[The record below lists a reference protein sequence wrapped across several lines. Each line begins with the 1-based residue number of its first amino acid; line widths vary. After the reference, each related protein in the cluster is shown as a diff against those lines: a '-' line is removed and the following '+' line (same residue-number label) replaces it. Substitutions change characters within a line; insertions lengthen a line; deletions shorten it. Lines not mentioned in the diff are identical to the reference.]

1 MKRFYLVAL
10 AMLVCCSVALGQVK
24 KKSTGAKPKAKTTTT
39 TGSKKTVAASKGKKK
54 PVANAKTKTAATK
67 TTLAAVP
74 PPAPAPK
81 PVDTTKRRPSATGS
95 LFGDVIDGV
104 YKKENN
110 QNVKAIPYPYIRQ
123 ADVMFAK
130 RIWREIDVRE
140 KMNRPLNHPNSRL
153 ITVMMKAINAGEL
166 TAYRNPDDGSDSTF
180 RDIMSV
186 EQVTKL
192 AGGRV
197 DTIQVPDINDP
208 SIMRDTVV
216 RENFNPDQIVKY
228 RVKEDWVFDK
238 QRSIFEPR
246 IIAIAPCKLNIS
258 KTSGDT
264 IGVTPIFWVYYPEA
278 RPILANSELFNR
290 FNDASNLNFD
300 DFFIKRLFTS
310 YIIKESNADD
320 LRIQDYASGIDRLY
334 ESERIKKKLMDYEQ
348 DLWEY

>member
-24 KKSTGAKPKAKTTTT
+24 KKTTAAKPKAKTTATA
-39 TGSKKTVAASKGKKK
+39 GKKTVAATKGKRNT
-54 PVANAKTKTAATK
+54 VANAKGNKPATSLAAAT
-67 TTLAAVP
+67 
-74 PPAPAPK
+74 PPAAAPK

-110 QNVKAIPYPYIRQ
+110 VNVKAIPYPYIRQ

-130 RIWREIDVRE
+130 RVWREIDVRE

-153 ITVMMKAINAGEL
+153 ITVLMKSINAGEL

-180 RDIMSV
+180 RDVMSL
-186 EQVTKL
+186 EQVTTL

-197 DTIQVPDINDP
+197 DTILVPDINDP
-208 SIMRDTVV
+208 NIMNPVYV
-216 RENFNPDQIVKY
+216 KENFNPDQIVKY

-278 RPILANSELFNR
+278 RPVLANSELFNR
-290 FNDASNLNFD
+290 FNDASNLSFD

-310 YIIKESNADD
+310 YIIKESNSDD
-320 LRIQDYASGIDRLY
+320 LRIADYASGVDRLY
-334 ESERIKKKLMDYEQ
+334 ESDRIKKKLMDYEQ

>member
-10 AMLVCCSVALGQVK
+10 ALLLSCTVVLGQAKK
-24 KKSTGAKPKAKTTTT
+24 KKSTGTKAK
-39 TGSKKTVAASKGKKK
+39 S
-54 PVANAKTKTAATK
+54 TKTAVAKK
-67 TTLAAVP
+67 TTAKKKAAPAATLAAVTP
-74 PPAPAPK
+74 PKATAPAPK
-81 PVDTTKRRPSATGS
+81 PVDTTKKRPSATGS

-110 QNVKAIPYPYIRQ
+110 VNVQVIPYPYVRQ
-123 ADVMFAK
+123 ADVMWSK

-140 KMNRPLNHPNSRL
+140 KINRPLNHPNSRL
-153 ITVMMKAINAGEL
+153 INVIMKAITAGEL

-186 EQVTKL
+186 EQVANL
-192 AGGRV
+192 AGGRA
-197 DTIQVPDINDP
+197 DTIQIPDMIDP

-228 RVKEDWVFDK
+228 RVKEDWIFDK

-246 IIAIAPCKLNIS
+246 IIGIAPCKLNIS

-278 RPILANSELFNR
+278 RQVFANSEMFNR
-290 FNDASNLNFD
+290 FNDASNLSFD

-310 YIIKESNADD
+310 YITKESNSED
-320 LRIQDYASGIDRLY
+320 LRIEDYAKGIDKLY
-334 ESERIKKKLMDYEQ
+334 EGDRIKKKLMDYEQ

>member
-1 MKRFYLVAL
+1 
-10 AMLVCCSVALGQVK
+10 MLVCCSVALGQAK
-24 KKSTGAKPKAKTTTT
+24 KKSTGTKPKATSSKSVAAKKGT
-39 TGSKKTVAASKGKKK
+39 KKTVAK
-54 PVANAKTKTAATK
+54 AKTKTAAPA
-67 TTLAAVP
+67 TTTMAAV

-81 PVDTTKRRPSATGS
+81 PVDTTKKRPSATGS

-110 QNVKAIPYPYIRQ
+110 VNVKVIPYPYIRQ

-130 RIWREIDVRE
+130 RIWREIDIHE

-153 ITVMMKAINAGEL
+153 INVLMKAINAGEL
-166 TAYRNPDDGSDSTF
+166 TAYSNPEDGSDSTF
-180 RDIMSV
+180 RDMMSV
-186 EQVTKL
+186 EQVAKM

-197 DTIQVPDINDP
+197 DTIQIPDINDP

-228 RVKEDWVFDK
+228 RIKEDWIFDK

-278 RPILANSELFNR
+278 RQVLANAEVFNR
-290 FNDASNLNFD
+290 FNDASNLSFD
-300 DFFIKRLFTS
+300 DYFIKRLFTS
-310 YIIKESNADD
+310 YIIKESNSDD
-320 LRIQDYASGIDRLY
+320 LRIQDYANGIDRLY
-334 ESERIKKKLMDYEQ
+334 EAERIKKKLMDYEQ